1 MNTDICGNCNFFNE
15 HKKMVNGSYICNY
28 HGLTTNPTNMGC
40 YKIQKTKICQKE
52 FIIFALGFLFGKYT
66 DKIIEFGK
74 KLYNKYIVKE

>member
-40 YKIQKTKICQKE
+40 YKIQKTKNGKN
-52 FIIFALGFLFGKYT
+52 IINILTNKT
-66 DKIIEFGK
+66 
-74 KLYNKYIVKE
+74 YNNIL